1 MLKKL
6 SFLSLSVLLI
16 FSWSIVNVQAQ
27 TATINANTV
36 QQIIRGFGA
45 ANIIGWRNDMTS
57 ADRTLAFSVE
67 NGLGF
72 SVLRVRVSPN
82 SGDWASNQASIDVAK
97 ANGAMVIASAW
108 SAPASM
114 KTNNNTTGGNLKTG
128 SYADYATHLRNF
140 CNTVNGIDAI
150 SPINEPNIT
159 VSYESMEM
167 SASDV
172 AAFVAAQGNNCG
184 APIFAP
190 EPYNMD
196 QSFINQYLSNSGARS
211 NTTYIAGHIYGA
223 TPSYFDPGK
232 EVWMTEHYVDS
243 DTNGN
248 DWNKSMNVAKELH
261 DCMNAG
267 YSMYV
272 WWYIKRYYGPIEED
286 GTATKTGY
294 VMAQYA
300 KWVRPGFNKI
310 SCTASPT
317 SNVYT
322 TAYKNGSDLVVV
334 AINRNSSTSNVT
346 FNLSGISVSG
356 LTSYTTTSSSN
367 LVAGSVSGSG
377 SSFSVSLPGSS
388 ITTIVSGGGTEV
400 TPTPTTPVE
409 PTPTPL
415 TTGNIMVRA
424 RGTIGGEIM
433 ELHVDGNV
441 VGTWTLTTSYQDYYA
456 NGTGTIEVYFT
467 NDDEEQNGRDIQV
480 DYIVYND
487 VTYQAEDQ
495 EVNTGVYVDG
505 ACGGSYSDMLQC
517 NGYIRFDTGSE
528 PTTPP
533 GTLGDVN
540 TDGAID
546 IIDAL
551 LIAQYYVGLNPA
563 GFDASRA
570 DVNCDG
576 GVDIVD
582 ALLVAQYYVGLVTSF
597 C

>member
-1 MLKKL
+1 MFKKV
-6 SFLSLSVLLI
+6 SFLLLSVLLVVSCI
-16 FSWSIVNVQAQ
+16 INTHAQ
-27 TATINANTV
+27 TATIDANTV
-36 QQIIRGFGA
+36 QQLIRGFGA
-45 ANIIGWRNDMTS
+45 ANIIGWRDDMTS

-67 NGLGF
+67 DGLGF
-72 SVLRVRVSPN
+72 SVIRVRVSPD
-82 SGDWASNQASIDVAK
+82 SSDWASNIDSIEAAK
-97 ANGAMVIASAW
+97 SHGAMVIASAW

-114 KTNNNTTGGNLKTG
+114 KTNNNTIGGNLKSG

-140 CNTVNGIDAI
+140 CSAVGGVDAI
-150 SPINEPNIT
+150 SPINEPNIS
-159 VSYESMEM
+159 VDYESMQM

-196 QSFINQYLSNSGARS
+196 QSFINQYLSNSGAKA
-211 NTTYIAGHIYGA
+211 NTTYIAGHIYG
-223 TPSYFDPGK
+223 TSPSHFDPGK

-243 DTNGN
+243 GTNGN
-248 DWNKSMNVAKELH
+248 DWNKSMNVARELH
-261 DCMNAG
+261 DCMVAG

-294 VMAQYA
+294 VMAQFA

-310 SCTASPT
+310 SCTTSPV

-334 AINRNSSTSNVT
+334 AVNRNSSASNVN
-346 FNLSGISVSG
+346 FNLSGMTVSS

-367 LVAGSVSGSG
+367 LVSGNVPVSG

-388 ITTIVSGGGTEV
+388 ITTLVSGGGTQV

-424 RGTIGGEIM
+424 RGTMGGEIM
-433 ELHVDGNV
+433 ELRIDNNLVAS
-441 VGTWTLTTSYQDYYA
+441 WTMSTSYQDYYA
-456 NGTGTIEVYFT
+456 DGSGTIEVHFT
-467 NDDEEQNGRDIQV
+467 NDDELQNGLDIQV
-480 DYIVYND
+480 DYITYNG

-495 EVNTGVYVDG
+495 EVNTGVYIDG
-505 ACGGSYSDMLQC
+505 SCGGSYSEMLQC
-517 NGYIRFDTGSE
+517 NGYIRFDTGTG

-533 GTLGDVN
+533 VNLGDAN
-540 TDGAID
+540 SDGTID
-546 IIDAL
+546 IVDAL
-551 LIAQYYVGLNPA
+551 LIAQYYVGLNPQD
-563 GFDASRA
+563 FDPAAA
-570 DVNCDG
+570 DTNCDG
-576 GVDIVD
+576 TIDIID
-582 ALLVAQYYVGLVTSF
+582 ALLVAQYYVGLVNSF